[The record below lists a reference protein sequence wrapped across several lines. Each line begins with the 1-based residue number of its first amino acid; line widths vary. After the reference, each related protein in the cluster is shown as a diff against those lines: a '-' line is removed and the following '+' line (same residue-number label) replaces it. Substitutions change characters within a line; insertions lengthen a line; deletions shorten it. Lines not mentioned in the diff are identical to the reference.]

1 MPEVRP
7 PYRCALPFGPPRFI
21 AETNTFVTEAPFP
34 TDDMTQEIPL
44 VPGRG
49 LSTRS
54 ATDMRLAFL
63 QKQGLTLDAIAQ
75 SQLDISSIQHNIESY
90 IGSTEIPMGIVGPI
104 AFNHTNSTE
113 FVYAPIGTLE
123 GALVASMNRGAKVV
137 SRSGGFQATVEW
149 QKMVRTPMLLL
160 KDAAFARPI
169 CDWIERNFID
179 IKKTAE
185 AYSNHAQ
192 LLKIDAQILEHCVH
206 LHFVYTTGDASG
218 QNMTTTCTWH
228 GLLFLVDQLREHLP
242 QCDFEFI
249 IEGNGASDKK
259 VSTHNIDAGRG
270 VRVTAHCDIPR
281 QVIHEVLRTTPER
294 MLAFIRPS
302 QDYAKKMGMVT
313 FNVNVANAI
322 AGIFVATGQD
332 LASIHESSSALM
344 DMQPLGSE
352 IYPEGIRLSLTLPNL
367 VVGTVGG
374 GTHVSKQAEAL
385 KIMDCLGSGKIER
398 FAKLIA
404 GFSLALEVSTY
415 AAIMSGE
422 FAKAHEKLGRNKP
435 VSWLLKSEITPEF
448 LQPHLKDWLGHQF
461 IQSLSWKGDSQLE
474 NGIITNITGKISNKL
489 IGFLPATLTLADSSD
504 GHPSQERL
512 LIKSKALDTEVIKG
526 LHLIAA
532 SIDTGLADLIKV
544 HQQQLEYAGCHLKE
558 PAIYQHLSR
567 QGFVAMP
574 KHYANIINADREIHL
589 ILQEWISPAHIALQN
604 SENEPDSWTQ
614 EQIQLCLSSID
625 VAHRMLESLPAAKP
639 DLLKPFEPWK
649 ALNLYGK
656 LMDILI
662 EECAEADQ
670 ITQLQMV
677 KEAMLNFESDYRDVL
692 WPRVPIHNDFNPR
705 NTLVRSSGMPC
716 IYDWELSMI
725 DLPQRDYIEFLSFV
739 LPEDFDRDTLMNHL
753 REHYQQIVQRK
764 GPGHHLTFGDYLSA
778 AEIAVKTYICCR
790 VSFYE
795 VSGIVAKYDFSQRI
809 LSVSLRMLQVLELAL
824 ETAH

>member
-1 MPEVRP
+1 
-7 PYRCALPFGPPRFI
+7 
-21 AETNTFVTEAPFP
+21 
-34 TDDMTQEIPL
+34 MTQELPI

-54 ATDMRLAFL
+54 ATEMRLAFL
-63 QKQGLTLDAIAQ
+63 QAQGIAVDVIAQ

-90 IGSTEIPMGIVGPI
+90 IGSTEIPVGIVGPLS
-104 AFNHTNSTE
+104 FNNNGKSE

-137 SRSGGFQATVEW
+137 SRSGGFQATVAW

-160 KDAAFARPI
+160 KEARYAQPI
-169 CDWIERNFID
+169 CDWITQHFDD

-192 LLKIDAQILEHCVH
+192 LLNIDAQILEHCVH
-206 LHFVYTTGDASG
+206 LHFIYTTGDASG

-228 GLLFLVDQLREHLP
+228 GLLYLVDQLREHLP
-242 QCDFEFI
+242 DCEFEFI

-259 VSTHNIDAGRG
+259 VSTHNIEVGRG
-270 VRVTAHCDIPR
+270 VRVTAQCDIPR

-294 MLAFIRPS
+294 MLAFVRPS

-352 IYPEGIRLSLTLPNL
+352 IYPEGIRLTLTLPNL

-374 GTHVSKQAEAL
+374 GTHVSKQAQAL
-385 KIMDCLGSGKIER
+385 QIMDCLGSGKIER
-398 FAKLIA
+398 FAQLIA

-448 LQPHLKDWLGHQF
+448 LQPHLKDWLGNQF
-461 IQSLSWKGDSQLE
+461 IQSLSWKGDAQLE

-489 IGFLPATLTLADSSD
+489 IGFLPTTLTVTDSLD
-504 GHPSQERL
+504 GHQTTEKL

-532 SIDTGLADLIKV
+532 SIDTSLADLIKL

-574 KHYANIINADREIHL
+574 KHYANIIKADREIYL
-589 ILQEWISPAHIALQN
+589 VLQEWITPAHIALQN
-604 SENEPDSWTQ
+604 SENEPHNWTD
-614 EQIQLCLSSID
+614 EQIQLCLSSIE
-625 VAHRMLESLPAAKP
+625 VAHRMLETLPAAKP

-662 EECAEADQ
+662 EECAESDQ
-670 ITQLQMV
+670 IEQLQGV
-677 KEAMLNFESDYRDVL
+677 KEAMLNFESDYRDL
-692 WPRVPIHNDFNPR
+692 RWPRVPIHNDFNPR

-716 IYDWELSMI
+716 IYDWELAMI
-725 DLPQRDYIEFLSFV
+725 DLPQRDIIEFLSFV
-739 LPEDFDRDTLMNHL
+739 LPEDFTRDSFINYL
-753 REHYQQIVQRK
+753 RDHYHQVVKRQ
-764 GPGHHLTFGDYLSA
+764 GPGCDLPFDDYLSA
-778 AEIAVKTYICCR
+778 AEMAVKSYICCR

-809 LSVSLRMLQVLELAL
+809 LAVSLRMLQVLELAL
-824 ETAH
+824 EAAH

>member
-1 MPEVRP
+1 MSTE
-7 PYRCALPFGPPRFI
+7 LPI
-21 AETNTFVTEAPFP
+21 
-34 TDDMTQEIPL
+34 

-49 LSTRS
+49 LSTRT
-54 ATDMRLAFL
+54 ATELRMAFL

-90 IGSTEIPMGIVGPI
+90 IGSTEIPVGIVGPMV
-104 AFNHTNSTE
+104 FNNNHQTE
-113 FVYAPIGTLE
+113 LVYAPVGTLE

-160 KDAAFARPI
+160 RQPQFAQPLSAWIQAHFTEIKAA
-169 CDWIERNFID
+169 
-179 IKKTAE
+179 AE

-192 LLKIDAQILEHCVH
+192 LLEINTHIVAHCLH

-228 GLLFLVDQLREHLP
+228 GLLFLVDGLRAKFP
-242 QCDFEFI
+242 DCDFEFI

-259 VSTHNIDAGRG
+259 VSTYNIEHGRG
-270 VRVTAHCDIPR
+270 IRVSAHCDIPR

-294 MLAFIRPS
+294 MLEFIKPS
-302 QDYAKKMGMVT
+302 QDYAKQMGMVS

-332 LASIHESSSALM
+332 LASVHESSSAFM
-344 DMQPLGSE
+344 DLQPIGDAL
-352 IYPEGIRLSLTLPNL
+352 YPDGVRITVTLPNL
-367 VVGTVGG
+367 VIGTVGG

-385 KIMDCLGSGKIER
+385 QIMDCLGSGKVHR

-404 GFSLALEVSTY
+404 GFSLALEISTY
-415 AAIMSGE
+415 SAIMSGE

-435 VSWLLKSEITPEF
+435 VAWLLKSEITPEF
-448 LQPHLKDWLGHQF
+448 LQPHLQDWLGKQH
-461 IQSLSWKGDSQLE
+461 IQSLSWQGDAQLE

-489 IGFLPATLTLADSSD
+489 IGFLPAVLHLSPAN
-504 GHPSQERL
+504 QNQRNEERL

-532 SIDTGLADLIKV
+532 SIDTSLADLIKQ
-544 HQQQLEYAGCHLKE
+544 HQAQLEYHNCHRKE
-558 PAIYQHLSR
+558 PAIYAHLSK

-574 KHYANIINADREIHL
+574 RHYGNVVHTDREIHL
-589 ILQEWISPAHIALQN
+589 VLQEWIAPQQIALQN
-604 SENEPDSWTQ
+604 SEDTPELWT
-614 EQIQLCLSSID
+614 EEWIQLCLSSLD
-625 VAHRMLESLPAAKP
+625 VAHRMLETLPAEKP
-639 DLLKPFEPWK
+639 ELLNAFEPWK

-662 EECAEADQ
+662 EECAEVEQ
-670 ITQLQMV
+670 IDQLQQI
-677 KEAMLNFESDYRDVL
+677 KEDLLNMESDTLALR
-692 WPRVPIHNDFNPR
+692 WPRVPIHNDFNAR
-705 NTLVRSSGMPC
+705 NTLMRSSGMPC

-725 DLPQRDYIEFLSFV
+725 DFPQRDVVEFLSFI
-739 LPEDFDRDTLMNHL
+739 LPKDFSVQSFLL
-753 REHYQQIVQRK
+753 YLKEHYQEIVQRK
-764 GPGHHLTFGDYLSA
+764 GPGHKLAFEDYLKA
-778 AEIAVKTYICCR
+778 TEMAIKTYICCR

-795 VSGIVAKYDFSQRI
+795 VSGIVAKYDFSPRI
-809 LSVSLRMLQVLELAL
+809 LAVSLRMHQIIESELQN
-824 ETAH
+824 T

>member
-1 MPEVRP
+1 
-7 PYRCALPFGPPRFI
+7 
-21 AETNTFVTEAPFP
+21 
-34 TDDMTQEIPL
+34 MTQELPI

-54 ATDMRLAFL
+54 ATEMRLAFL
-63 QKQGLTLDAIAQ
+63 QAQGIAVDVIAQ

-90 IGSTEIPMGIVGPI
+90 IGSTEIPVGIVGPLS
-104 AFNHTNSTE
+104 FNNNGKSE

-137 SRSGGFQATVEW
+137 SRSGGFQATVAW

-160 KDAAFARPI
+160 KEARYTQPI
-169 CDWIERNFID
+169 CDWITQHFDD

-192 LLKIDAQILEHCVH
+192 LLNIDAQILEHCVH
-206 LHFVYTTGDASG
+206 LHFIYTTGDASG

-228 GLLFLVDQLREHLP
+228 GLLYLVDQLREHLP
-242 QCDFEFI
+242 DCEFEFI

-259 VSTHNIDAGRG
+259 VSTHNIEVGRG
-270 VRVTAHCDIPR
+270 VRVTAQCDIPR

-294 MLAFIRPS
+294 MLAFVRPS

-352 IYPEGIRLSLTLPNL
+352 IYPEGIRLTLTLPNL

-374 GTHVSKQAEAL
+374 GTHVSKQAQAL
-385 KIMDCLGSGKIER
+385 QIMDCLGSEKIER
-398 FAKLIA
+398 FAQLIA

-448 LQPHLKDWLGHQF
+448 LQPHLKDWLGNQF
-461 IQSLSWKGDSQLE
+461 IQSLSWKGDAQLE

-489 IGFLPATLTLADSSD
+489 IGFLPTTLTVTDSLD
-504 GHPSQERL
+504 GHQTTEKL

-532 SIDTGLADLIKV
+532 SIDTSLADLIKL

-574 KHYANIINADREIHL
+574 KHYANIIKADREIYL
-589 ILQEWISPAHIALQN
+589 VLQEWITPAHIALQN
-604 SENEPDSWTQ
+604 SENEPHNWTD
-614 EQIQLCLSSID
+614 EQIQLCLSSIE
-625 VAHRMLESLPAAKP
+625 VAHRMLETLPAAKP

-662 EECAEADQ
+662 EECAESDQ
-670 ITQLQMV
+670 IEQLQGV
-677 KEAMLNFESDYRDVL
+677 KEAMLNFESDYRDL
-692 WPRVPIHNDFNPR
+692 RWPRVPIHNDFNPR

-716 IYDWELSMI
+716 IYDWELAMI
-725 DLPQRDYIEFLSFV
+725 DLPQRDIIEFLSFV
-739 LPEDFDRDTLMNHL
+739 LPEDFTRDSFINYL
-753 REHYQQIVQRK
+753 RDHYHQVVKRQ
-764 GPGHHLTFGDYLSA
+764 GPGCDLPFDDYLSA
-778 AEIAVKTYICCR
+778 AEMAVKSYICCR

-809 LSVSLRMLQVLELAL
+809 LAVSLRMLQVLELAL
-824 ETAH
+824 EAAH

>member
-1 MPEVRP
+1 
-7 PYRCALPFGPPRFI
+7 
-21 AETNTFVTEAPFP
+21 
-34 TDDMTQEIPL
+34 MTQELPI

-54 ATDMRLAFL
+54 ATEMRLAFL
-63 QKQGLTLDAIAQ
+63 QAKGIVVDVIAQ

-90 IGSTEIPMGIVGPI
+90 IGSTEIPVGIVGPLS
-104 AFNHTNSTE
+104 FNNNGKSE

-123 GALVASMNRGAKVV
+123 GALVASMNRGAKVI
-137 SRSGGFQATVEW
+137 SRSGGFQATVAW

-160 KDAAFARPI
+160 KDARYAQPI
-169 CDWIERNFID
+169 CDWITLHFGD

-192 LLKIDAQILEHCVH
+192 LLNIDAQILEHCVH
-206 LHFVYTTGDASG
+206 LHFIYTTGDASG

-228 GLLFLVDQLREHLP
+228 GLLYLVDQLREHLP
-242 QCDFEFI
+242 DCEFEFI
-249 IEGNGASDKK
+249 IEGNGAADKK
-259 VSTHNIDAGRG
+259 VSTHNIQVGRG
-270 VRVTAHCDIPR
+270 VRVTAQCDIPR

-294 MLAFIRPS
+294 MLAFVRPS
-302 QDYAKKMGMVT
+302 QDYAKKMGMLT

-352 IYPEGIRLSLTLPNL
+352 IYPEGIRLTLTLPNL
-367 VVGTVGG
+367 VIGTVGG
-374 GTHVSKQAEAL
+374 GTHVNKQAQAL
-385 KIMDCLGSGKIER
+385 NIMDCLGSGKIER
-398 FAKLIA
+398 FAQLIA

-435 VSWLLKSEITPEF
+435 VSCLLKSEITPEF
-448 LQPHLKDWLGHQF
+448 LQPHLKEWLGNQF
-461 IQSLSWKGDSQLE
+461 IQVLSWKGDAQFE

-489 IGFLPATLTLADSSD
+489 IGFLPTTLTVTDSLD
-504 GHPSQERL
+504 GHQTTEKL

-532 SIDTGLADLIKV
+532 SIDTSLADLIKL

-574 KHYANIINADREIHL
+574 KHYANIIKADREIYL
-589 ILQEWISPAHIALQN
+589 VLQEWITPAHIALQN
-604 SENEPDSWTQ
+604 SENEPHNWTD
-614 EQIQLCLSSID
+614 EQIQLCLSSIE
-625 VAHRMLESLPAAKP
+625 VAHRMLETLPAAKP
-639 DLLKPFEPWK
+639 ELLKPFEPWK

-662 EECAEADQ
+662 EECAESDQ
-670 ITQLQMV
+670 IEQLQGV
-677 KEAMLNFESDYRDVL
+677 KEAMLNFESDYRDL
-692 WPRVPIHNDFNPR
+692 RWPRVPIHNDFNPR

-716 IYDWELSMI
+716 IYDWELAMI
-725 DLPQRDYIEFLSFV
+725 DLPQRDIIEFLSFV
-739 LPEDFDRDTLMNHL
+739 LPEDFTLDSFINYLRD
-753 REHYQQIVQRK
+753 HYHQVVKRQ
-764 GPGHHLTFGDYLSA
+764 GPGCDLPFDDYLSA
-778 AEIAVKTYICCR
+778 AEMAVKSYICCR

-809 LSVSLRMLQVLELAL
+809 LAVSLRMLQVLELAL
-824 ETAH
+824 EAAH

>member
-1 MPEVRP
+1 
-7 PYRCALPFGPPRFI
+7 
-21 AETNTFVTEAPFP
+21 
-34 TDDMTQEIPL
+34 MTQELPI

-49 LSTRS
+49 LSTQS
-54 ATDMRLAFL
+54 ATEMRLSFL
-63 QKQGLTLDAIAQ
+63 KAQGLSLDNITQ
-75 SQLDISSIQHNIESY
+75 SQLDLPSIQHNIESY
-90 IGSTEIPMGIVGPI
+90 IGSTEIPLGIVGPI
-104 AFNHTNSTE
+104 AFHDNNQTE
-113 FVYAPIGTLE
+113 FVYAPMGTLE

-137 SRSGGFQATVEW
+137 SRSGGFKAQVEW

-160 KDAAFARPI
+160 KDAQYAQPI
-169 CDWIERNFID
+169 CQWIQTHFQE

-192 LLKIDAQILEHCVH
+192 LLEINAQILEHCIH

-242 QCDFEFI
+242 DCEFEFI

-259 VSTHNIDAGRG
+259 VSQHNIDAGRG
-270 VRVTAHCDIPR
+270 IRVTAQCDIPR

-294 MLAFIRPS
+294 MLEFVRPS
-302 QDYAKKMGMVT
+302 QAYAKKMGMTT

-332 LASIHESSSALM
+332 LASIHESSSAIM

-352 IYPEGIRLSLTLPNL
+352 IYPDGIRLTLTLPNL

-385 KIMDCLGSGKIER
+385 GLMGCLGSGKVNR

-461 IQSLSWKGDSQLE
+461 IQSLSWKSDSQLE

-489 IGFLPATLTLADSSD
+489 MGFLPITLMLNDTTTGA
-504 GHPSQERL
+504 PKQEKF

-532 SIDTGLADLIKV
+532 SIDTSLSDLIKT
-544 HQQQLEYAGCHLKE
+544 HQQQLEFARCHLKE
-558 PAIYQHLSR
+558 PTIYQHLSR

-574 KHYANIINADREIHL
+574 KHYGNIIKPDREIYL
-589 ILQEWISPAHIALQN
+589 ILQEWVIPSQIALQN
-604 SENEPDSWTQ
+604 SENEPQQWTD
-614 EQIQLCLSSID
+614 EWIQLCLSSMD
-625 VAHRMLESLPAAKP
+625 VAHRMLETLPTAKP
-639 DLLKPFEPWK
+639 DLLQPFEPWK

-662 EECAEADQ
+662 EECAEAEQ
-670 ITQLQMV
+670 IQQLQGV
-677 KEAMLNFESDYRDVL
+677 KEAMLNFESDHRDVA

-705 NTLVRSSGMPC
+705 NTLIRSSGIPC
-716 IYDWELSMI
+716 IYDWELSVV
-725 DLPQRDYIEFLSFV
+725 DFPQRDIIEFLSFV
-739 LPEDFDRDTLMNHL
+739 LPEDFDRDTLVHYL
-753 REHYQQIVQRK
+753 RAHYQQIVDRK
-764 GPGHHLTFGDYLSA
+764 GPGHELHFSDYLAA
-778 AEIAVKTYICCR
+778 AEMAVKTYICCR

-795 VSGIVAKYDFSQRI
+795 VSGIVAKYDFSKRI
-809 LSVSLRMLQVLELAL
+809 LTVSLRMLQMLEMAL

>member
-1 MPEVRP
+1 
-7 PYRCALPFGPPRFI
+7 
-21 AETNTFVTEAPFP
+21 
-34 TDDMTQEIPL
+34 MTQELPI

-49 LSTRS
+49 LNTHS
-54 ATDMRLAFL
+54 ATEMRLAFL
-63 QKQGLTLDAIAQ
+63 QAQGIAIDVIAQ
-75 SQLDISSIQHNIESY
+75 SQLDISSIQNNIESY
-90 IGSTEIPMGIVGPI
+90 IGSTEIPVGIVGPMS
-104 AFNHTNSTE
+104 FNNNGKSE
-113 FVYAPIGTLE
+113 LVYAPIGTLE

-137 SRSGGFQATVEW
+137 SRSGGFQANVAW

-160 KDAAFARPI
+160 KDARYAQPI
-169 CDWIERNFID
+169 CDWITLHFSD

-192 LLKIDAQILEHCVH
+192 LLNIDAQILEHCVH
-206 LHFVYTTGDASG
+206 LHFIYTTGDASG
-218 QNMTTTCTWH
+218 QNMTTACTWH
-228 GLLFLVDQLREHLP
+228 GLLYLVDQLREHLP
-242 QCDFEFI
+242 DCEFEFI

-259 VSTHNIDAGRG
+259 VSTHNIEVGRG
-270 VRVTAHCDIPR
+270 VRVTAQCDIPR

-294 MLAFIRPS
+294 MLAFVRPS

-332 LASIHESSSALM
+332 LASIHESSSAMM

-352 IYPEGIRLSLTLPNL
+352 IYPEGIRLTLTLPNL

-374 GTHVSKQAEAL
+374 GTHVGKQSQAL
-385 KIMDCLGSGKIER
+385 NIMDCLGSGKIER
-398 FAKLIA
+398 FAQLIA

-422 FAKAHEKLGRNKP
+422 FAKAHEKLSRNKP

-448 LQPHLKDWLGHQF
+448 LQPHLKDWLGNQF
-461 IQSLSWKGDSQLE
+461 IQSLSWKGDTQLE
-474 NGIITNITGKISNKL
+474 NGIITNITSKISNKL
-489 IGFLPATLTLADSSD
+489 IGFLPITLTVTDSLD
-504 GHPSQERL
+504 GHQTTERL
-512 LIKSKALDTEVIKG
+512 LIKSKALDTQVIKG

-532 SIDTGLADLIKV
+532 SIDTSLADLIKL

-574 KHYANIINADREIHL
+574 KHYANIIKADREIYL
-589 ILQEWISPAHIALQN
+589 VLLEWITPAHIALQN
-604 SENEPDSWTQ
+604 SENEPHNWTD
-614 EQIQLCLSSID
+614 EQIQLCLSSIG
-625 VAHRMLESLPAAKP
+625 VAHRLLETLPAAKP

-662 EECAEADQ
+662 EECAESDQ
-670 ITQLQMV
+670 IEQLQGV
-677 KEAMLNFESDYRDVL
+677 KVAMLNFESDYRDL
-692 WPRVPIHNDFNPR
+692 HWPRVPIHNDFNPR
-705 NTLVRSSGMPC
+705 NALVRSNGMPC
-716 IYDWELSMI
+716 IYDWELAMI
-725 DLPQRDYIEFLSFV
+725 DLPQRDIIEFLSFV
-739 LPEDFDRDTLMNHL
+739 LPKDFTRDSFINYL
-753 REHYQQIVQRK
+753 RDHYHQVVKRQ
-764 GPGHHLTFGDYLSA
+764 GPGCDLPFDDYLSA
-778 AEIAVKTYICCR
+778 AEMAVKSYICCR

-809 LSVSLRMLQVLELAL
+809 LAVSLRMLQVLELAL
-824 ETAH
+824 EAAH

>member
-1 MPEVRP
+1 
-7 PYRCALPFGPPRFI
+7 
-21 AETNTFVTEAPFP
+21 
-34 TDDMTQEIPL
+34 MTQELPI

-54 ATDMRLAFL
+54 ATEMRLAFL
-63 QKQGLTLDAIAQ
+63 QAQGIAVDVIAQ

-90 IGSTEIPMGIVGPI
+90 IGSTEIPVGIVGPLS
-104 AFNHTNSTE
+104 FNNNGKSE

-137 SRSGGFQATVEW
+137 SRSGGFQATVAW

-160 KDAAFARPI
+160 KEARYAQPI
-169 CDWIERNFID
+169 CDWITQHFDD

-192 LLKIDAQILEHCVH
+192 LLNIEAQILEHCVH
-206 LHFVYTTGDASG
+206 LHFIYTTGDASG

-228 GLLFLVDQLREHLP
+228 GLLYLVDQLREHLP
-242 QCDFEFI
+242 DCEFEFI

-259 VSTHNIDAGRG
+259 VSTHNIEVGRG
-270 VRVTAHCDIPR
+270 VRVTAQCDIPR

-294 MLAFIRPS
+294 MLAFVRPS

-352 IYPEGIRLSLTLPNL
+352 IYPEGIRLTLTLPNL

-374 GTHVSKQAEAL
+374 GTHVSKQAQAL
-385 KIMDCLGSGKIER
+385 QIMDCLGSGKIER
-398 FAKLIA
+398 FAQLIA

-448 LQPHLKDWLGHQF
+448 LQPHLKDWLGNQF
-461 IQSLSWKGDSQLE
+461 IQSLSWKADAQLE

-489 IGFLPATLTLADSSD
+489 IGFLPTTLTVTDSLD
-504 GHPSQERL
+504 GHQTTEKL

-532 SIDTGLADLIKV
+532 SIDTSLADLIKL

-574 KHYANIINADREIHL
+574 KHYANIIKADREIYL
-589 ILQEWISPAHIALQN
+589 VLQEWITPAHIALQN
-604 SENEPDSWTQ
+604 SENEPHNWTD
-614 EQIQLCLSSID
+614 EQIQLCLSSIE
-625 VAHRMLESLPAAKP
+625 VAHRMLETLPAAKP

-662 EECAEADQ
+662 EECAESDQ
-670 ITQLQMV
+670 IEQLQGV
-677 KEAMLNFESDYRDVL
+677 KEAMLNFESDYRDL
-692 WPRVPIHNDFNPR
+692 RWPRVPIHNDFNPR

-716 IYDWELSMI
+716 IYDWELAMI
-725 DLPQRDYIEFLSFV
+725 DLPQLDIIEFLSFV
-739 LPEDFDRDTLMNHL
+739 LPEDFTRDSFINYL
-753 REHYQQIVQRK
+753 RDHYHQVVKRQ
-764 GPGHHLTFGDYLSA
+764 GPGCDLPFDDYLSA
-778 AEIAVKTYICCR
+778 AEMAVKSYICCR

-809 LSVSLRMLQVLELAL
+809 LAVSLRMLQVLELAL
-824 ETAH
+824 EAAH

>member
-1 MPEVRP
+1 MSQE
-7 PYRCALPFGPPRFI
+7 LPI
-21 AETNTFVTEAPFP
+21 
-34 TDDMTQEIPL
+34 

-49 LSTRS
+49 LSTRT
-54 ATDMRLAFL
+54 ATELRMAFL
-63 QKQGLTLDAIAQ
+63 QKQGLSLDAIGQ
-75 SQLDISSIQHNIESY
+75 SQLDISTIQHNIESY
-90 IGSTEIPMGIVGPI
+90 IGSTEIPLGIVGPM
-104 AFNHTNSTE
+104 AFCDGDKSE
-113 FVYAPIGTLE
+113 YVYAPVGTLE

-137 SRSGGFQATVEW
+137 SRSGGFTATVEW

-160 KDAAFARPI
+160 RDASFAKPI
-169 CDWIERNFID
+169 CDWVQQHFND
-179 IKKTAE
+179 IKKAAE
-185 AYSNHAQ
+185 AYSNHAK
-192 LLKIDAQILEHCVH
+192 LITIDTHVLAHCVH

-228 GLLFLVDQLREHLP
+228 GLLFLVDELRSAFP
-242 QCDFEFI
+242 DCDFEFI

-259 VSTHNIDAGRG
+259 VSSHNIEHGRG
-270 VRVTAHCDIPR
+270 IRVTAQCDIPR

-294 MLAFIRPS
+294 MLEFIKPS
-302 QDYAKKMGMVT
+302 QEYAKKMGIVT

-322 AGIFVATGQD
+322 AGIFVSTGQD
-332 LASIHESSSALM
+332 LASIHESSSALL

-352 IYPEGIRLSLTLPNL
+352 VYPDGVRITLTLTNL
-367 VVGTVGG
+367 VIGTVGG

-385 KIMDCLGSGKIER
+385 AMMDCLGGGKVHR

-404 GFSLALEVSTY
+404 GFSLALEISTY

-448 LQPHLKDWLGHQF
+448 LAPHLQNWLGNRL
-461 IQSLSWKGDSQLE
+461 IQSLSWKGDAQLE

-489 IGFLPATLTLADSSD
+489 IGFLPTTLLVGD
-504 GHPSQERL
+504 GNPENTSQKQL

-532 SIDTGLADLIKV
+532 SIDTSLSDLIKQ
-544 HQQQLEYAGCHLKE
+544 HQQALEYRGCHIKE
-558 PAIYQHLSR
+558 PAIYEHLQT

-574 KHYANIINADREIHL
+574 KHYGNIIKADREIYL
-589 ILQEWISPAHIALQN
+589 VLQEWITSRQIALQN
-604 SENEPDSWTQ
+604 SEDTPDLWSQ
-614 EQIQLCLSSID
+614 EWIQLCLSSID
-625 VAHRMLESLPAAKP
+625 VAHKMLETLPAEKP
-639 DLLKPFEPWK
+639 GLLNAFEPWK

-662 EECAEADQ
+662 EECAEAEQ
-670 ITQLQMV
+670 IDALQLV
-677 KEAMLNFESDYRDVL
+677 KEAMLNFESDHAQLR

-705 NTLVRSSGMPC
+705 NTLIRSSGMPC

-725 DLPQRDYIEFLSFV
+725 DFPQRDVVEFLSFV
-739 LPEDFDRDTLMNHL
+739 LPEDFDREELMAYL
-753 REHYQQIVQRK
+753 REHYHSIQQRK
-764 GPGHHLTFGDYLSA
+764 GPGHLLPFEDYLRA
-778 AEIAVKTYICCR
+778 TEMAVKTYICCR

-795 VSGIVAKYDFSQRI
+795 VSGIVAKYDFSKRI
-809 LSVSLRMLQVLELAL
+809 LAVSLRMLELLELAL